1 MIGDNR
7 KFVSVLISPNFKALE
22 SWAKQNGVAVSGRPE
37 LVKDPKVQKLYQ
49 GLAEKVNGGLA
60 HFETIKRVIVVP
72 DEWSVEE
79 GELTPSL
86 KLKRRV
92 ITEKYK
98 QQIDA
103 LYSGGGGEG
112 KEG

>member
-1 MIGDNR
+1 M
-7 KFVSVLISPNFKALE
+7 
-22 SWAKQNGVAVSGRPE
+22 AVSGRPE

-49 GLAEKVNGGLA
+49 GIAEKVNSGLA
-60 HFETIKRVIVVP
+60 HFETIKKVTVVP

-92 ITEKYK
+92 INEKYK

-103 LYSGGGGEG
+103 MYGSGGD
-112 KEG
+112 KE